1 MSKTLNILVID
12 DHPLFL
18 DGIKLGLESLPDR
31 HYDIITLSSTTQAL
45 RWFQHQ
51 RDVDLILCDLKM
63 PDINGIEFV
72 QHLYKRDIWIP
83 MAIISA
89 SENPLDIAN
98 ALDAGA
104 AGFINKSS
112 DRQALDQAIQA
123 ILAGERYV
131 PASYGEARA
140 PRVGPYSGK
149 SLLSTADALGIT
161 PRQLDVLNLM
171 EQGCRNKDI
180 CERLGIAESTV
191 KSHTK
196 ALFQALNVDNRTA
209 CVRAAQQLGL
219 LPEHPFYA
227 R

>member
-140 PRVGPYSGK
+140 PRVGLYSGK

-161 PRQLDVLNLM
+161 PRQLDVLNLI

-219 LPEHPFYA
+219 LPQHPFYA

>member
-1 MSKTLNILVID
+1 MNKTLSILVID

-18 DGIKLGLESLPDR
+18 DGIKLGLESLPER
-31 HYDIITLSSTTQAL
+31 HYDIMTLASTPQAL

-63 PDINGIEFV
+63 PDINGIEFI
-72 QHLYKRDIWIP
+72 QHLFRLDIWIP
-83 MAIISA
+83 IAIISA

-112 DRQALDQAIQA
+112 DRLALDRAIQT
-123 ILAGERYV
+123 IMAGERYV
-131 PASYGEARA
+131 PISYAARDSLNA
-140 PRVGPYSGK
+140 GK
-149 SLLSTADALGIT
+149 SPLSITDTLGIT
-161 PRQLDVLNLM
+161 PRQLEVLNLI
-171 EQGCRNKDI
+171 EQGFRNKDI

>member
-140 PRVGPYSGK
+140 PRVGLYSGK

>member
-140 PRVGPYSGK
+140 PRVGLYSGK
-149 SLLSTADALGIT
+149 SMLSTADALGIT